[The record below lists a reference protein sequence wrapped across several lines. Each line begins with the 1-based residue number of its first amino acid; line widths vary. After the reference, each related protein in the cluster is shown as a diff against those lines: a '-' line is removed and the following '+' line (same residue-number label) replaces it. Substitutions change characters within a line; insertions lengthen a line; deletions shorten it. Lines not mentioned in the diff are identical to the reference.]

1 MISQLVLDF
10 QSSVW
15 SVPSISVAILGL
27 LCTGVCNNVRNPV
40 CSQGNWS
47 FSFLSS
53 MNVPMNECRKK
64 ILPGRLFRKPFKFF
78 IFMLIELHSYFCQLI
93 CIQYTYYIFYYDF
106 RKKSFLP
113 EHLIPKISFSKTK
126 SGKNRF

>member
-1 MISQLVLDF
+1 M
-10 QSSVW
+10 W

-64 ILPGRLFRKPFKFF
+64 KYCLEGYSENLSSFF